1 MSAKHAVVGLLLH
14 RAAYPYELADR
25 LQSRLGPAWAI
36 NSGQLSQTIRALERE
51 GLIEQIEDPSKGR
64 GDRNVFA
71 VTDSGTQE
79 FERWWAEEDTQGI
92 RLIRRP
98 LLVKLALAKP
108 EQLRDG
114 LDQVAEY
121 ERRCVERIK
130 EIALRREEVPDDGIQ
145 VRADHVLLRVGLS
158 GDIFQLE
165 AELRWARHAHQAIS
179 WLLDRDAVWPSRST
193 RGEESKAVAGDGAR
207 GELFGRMASR
217 PVPPPVTSA
226 EEP

>member
-1 MSAKHAVVGLLLH
+1 MSAKHAVLGLLLE

-25 LQSRLGPAWAI
+25 LQARLGPAWAI

-51 GLIEQIEDPSKGR
+51 GLIEQVETPGKR
-64 GDRNVFA
+64 RNDRNVFA
-71 VTDSGTQE
+71 VTESGTQE
-79 FERWWAEEDTQGI
+79 FERWWAEDDVQGI

-108 EQLRDG
+108 ERLRDT
-114 LDQVAEY
+114 LEQVAAY
-121 ERRCVERIK
+121 ERRCVERIN
-130 EIALRREEVPDDGIQ
+130 EIARRREQVPVDGVR

-158 GDIFQLE
+158 GDILQVE

-179 WLLDRDAVWPSRST
+179 WLLERDAVWPGRSSRADD
-193 RGEESKAVAGDGAR
+193 GQAVAGDGAR
-207 GELFGRMASR
+207 EELFGRMASSHER
-217 PVPPPVTSA
+217 HLGSV